1 MAAPSITGLKEFIRS
16 QPVSRVVRHD
26 SWADCA
32 VGDYAREVLGHTVP
46 IPVDD
51 DYSVL
56 WKDPVI
62 RVLYQESG
70 THELVY
76 SLAYDIDQVSNC
88 ESIMDFLNTQAGVS
102 TYGELHADLVY
113 YGFM

>member
-1 MAAPSITGLKEFIRS
+1 MPTPSIAELKEFIRS

-26 SWADCA
+26 SWAACA
-32 VGDYAREVLGHTVP
+32 IGDYAREVLGHTVP
-46 IPVDD
+46 TPVDD
-51 DYSVL
+51 DYSAL

-62 RVLYQESG
+62 RTLYKESG
-70 THELVY
+70 TSYYVY
-76 SLAYDIDQVSNC
+76 ALAYNIDRTASG
-88 ESIMDFLNTQAGVS
+88 ETIMDFLNSQTDTS